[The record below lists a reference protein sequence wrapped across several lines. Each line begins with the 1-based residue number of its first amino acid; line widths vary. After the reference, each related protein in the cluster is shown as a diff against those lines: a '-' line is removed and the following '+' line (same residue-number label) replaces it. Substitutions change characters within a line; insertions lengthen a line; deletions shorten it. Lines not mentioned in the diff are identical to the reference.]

1 MRHHPKNMKPSP
13 SHIRRSCL
21 KMILLCLAATGCRT
35 FNYTEADMEKER
47 RQISGDGS
55 KPCRS
60 ACWHEAHGY
69 DRGFAGDFGKF
80 HPAVGRTSLPAD
92 LGKCP

>member
-1 MRHHPKNMKPSP
+1 MRHPPKSMKPSP
-13 SHIRRSCL
+13 SRGCLSCL
-21 KMILLCLAATGCRT
+21 LIFFLCLAWTGCRT
-35 FNYTEADMEKER
+35 FNYTDADMEKER

-69 DRGFAGDFGKF
+69 GRGSAGDFGKF
-80 HPAVGRTSLPAD
+80 RPAAGRTSLPAD